1 MCTNTPKCQECTI
14 QAKQRLFSSHGQL
27 SKRSN
32 SSNGSVLFKDTILM
46 RTEIYAVCS
55 VNLSKFLIKINQIAL
70 ISVGVGFVIPLIFIS
85 D

>member
-1 MCTNTPKCQECTI
+1 
-14 QAKQRLFSSHGQL
+14 
-27 SKRSN
+27 
-32 SSNGSVLFKDTILM
+32 M